1 MTKLPDLE
9 AAPGLV
15 AVLQLVALEGGAA
28 VSPARKGVTRNDMR
42 SGSEHP
48 ARDSEEVQSSN
59 DSKMQLED
67 IHQERAANLQKAL
80 RRRNKFACWAV
91 ALCDCRRHLRS
102 VQHGCTNNSA
112 ERPDCENEGTNGSA
126 ERPDC
131 QPYYPH
137 KRKPVGTERQIVLLD
152 RPLQQRRDNNAAQD
166 SKDAGRHQSCVA
178 RDVMDSA

>member
-1 MTKLPDLE
+1 MALYGTGCLSPGAPTLTDDRLRTGSIFRTRAGPSGNPPSGRPSSSCPSSIMTKLPDLE

-91 ALCDCRRHLRS
+91 ALCAML
-102 VQHGCTNNSA
+102 
-112 ERPDCENEGTNGSA
+112 
-126 ERPDC
+126 
-131 QPYYPH
+131 
-137 KRKPVGTERQIVLLD
+137 
-152 RPLQQRRDNNAAQD
+152 
-166 SKDAGRHQSCVA
+166 
-178 RDVMDSA
+178 